1 MFRRTRWYSHILFF
15 HVDQDRQPG
24 PGNIWN
30 KTLKDTKSVFGD
42 VLMAIGCGLIWSLD
56 VMAHPCRTS
65 GKARPHLFWGLGVAC
80 SKVEVMFVKW
90 GMVSSESQAHA
101 NAKHAHVQLWTRSK
115 HPQWHLGLGRGSP
128 HYTSSKCKQTHKQ
141 KTNKEIDLK
150 TEMFFLK
157 QVYMYSM
164 ICISWIGMN
173 LRWDM
178 AYDFMEYDW
187 CDMIT
192 CQIQFSIW

>member
-65 GKARPHLFWGLGVAC
+65 GKARPHLFWGLGVAY

-150 TEMFFLK
+150 TKCFFWNR
-157 QVYMYSM
+157 Y
-164 ICISWIGMN
+164 ICIVWFAYLELVWI
-173 LRWDM
+173 
-178 AYDFMEYDW
+178 
-187 CDMIT
+187 
-192 CQIQFSIW
+192 